1 MGNQGKPLSP
11 TDIALQ
17 VSEERYRQRDAMKA
31 DNDRLQAR
39 VAELEAEL
47 ATVRTRA
54 ENLEESMRF
63 IGLQPCARAAGA
75 PGLLVCSETGDCVT
89 EWCWPCYAKAIVEDR
104 GGMARAFELLEA
116 GGPDCDEAT
125 RRMVLSYRDAL
136 QRPPSDREVD
146 ALCWAW
152 QHGITEGRGKAEK
165 LLRGRMEAHF
175 AVAKS
180 LHEPAPRGESVHG
193 PIFEAIVEAN
203 DQRIAAQREAADPEA
218 ARVELE
224 NVLCEAARD
233 YAEHFEAIDAID
245 CPTDEQHAALNEA
258 WATLAEAARV
268 WATRTPIPITL
279 WCPNGHRHV
288 DKGAFAVKSHHTHAC
303 QTCGITWRPAVV
315 DTVGVQHLPGFKD
328 EEPKPPAKP
337 LRRRTPVQRRERRL
351 ATLRRRYE
359 WLVAK
364 ENPGDFDKAEASALR
379 WALEQLEARVLSYE
393 IVIDVAHTEAFMV
406 ELEKRIRGL
415 ASDVEGPAGA

>member
-31 DNDRLQAR
+31 DNDRLQAH

-104 GGMARAFELLEA
+104 GGMARAFERLEA

-125 RRMVLSYRDAL
+125 RLMVLLYRDTL

-152 QHGITEGRGKAEK
+152 QHGIIEGQG
-165 LLRGRMEAHF
+165 
-175 AVAKS
+175 S
-180 LHEPAPRGESVHG
+180 APPPDDH
-193 PIFEAIVEAN
+193 
-203 DQRIAAQREAADPEA
+203 EA

-245 CPTDEQHAALNEA
+245 CPTNEEHAALNEA
-258 WATLAEAARV
+258 WAKLAEAARV

-288 DKGAFAVKSHHTHAC
+288 DKGAFAVKPHHTHAC